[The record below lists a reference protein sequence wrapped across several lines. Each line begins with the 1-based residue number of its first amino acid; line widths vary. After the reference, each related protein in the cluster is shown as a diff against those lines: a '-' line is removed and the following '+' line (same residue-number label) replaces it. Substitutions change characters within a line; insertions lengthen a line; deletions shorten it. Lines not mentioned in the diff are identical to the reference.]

1 MGDHASM
8 LKSSNPAF
16 GDETIRN
23 GDWWSDTKSAT
34 AETASIS
41 GIVNKTG
48 MFAFVLAIA
57 GAGGYATIQA
67 NPGLLWPVTLIS
79 MVVVFASFFLI
90 RGSARMA
97 RNVGFVYSAF
107 EGFMLGGCAVMFE
120 NILASREIGVPGG
133 IVLQAFLVTA
143 GVLIAMLGLYKAKIL
158 TGGPLF
164 TRVVMV
170 ATVGVMVAM
179 LLSFVVSLFGVSIP
193 FMNLGSAFDGGNGAL
208 IGLCISGALLFLAS
222 MWLIID
228 FRRAEELVAAGAPR
242 ESEWYVAFGL
252 IVTIAWVYLE
262 AMRLIFYLAAFTSR
276 D

>member
-1 MGDHASM
+1 MGDHVSM

-16 GDETIRN
+16 GKETIRN
-23 GDWWSDTKSAT
+23 GDWWSDAAV

-41 GIVNKTG
+41 GIINKTG

-79 MVVVFASFFLI
+79 MVVVFGSFFLI

-97 RNVGFVYSAF
+97 RNLGFIYAAF
-107 EGFMLGGCAVMFE
+107 QGFMLGGLAVMFE
-120 NILASREIGVPGG
+120 NILASQQIAVPGG

-143 GVLIAMLGLYKAKIL
+143 GVLIAMLGLFKAGIL

-179 LLSFVVSLFGVSIP
+179 LLSFVVSLLGVNIP
-193 FMNLGSAFDGGNGAL
+193 FMNLGAAFGGGSAAL
-208 IGLCISGALLFLAS
+208 IGLGISAALLLLAS

-228 FRRAEELVAAGAPR
+228 FRQAEDLVASGAPK
-242 ESEWYVAFGL
+242 EAEWYVAFGL